1 LTITSQC
8 EKYRIM
14 STQLISKLRAL
25 VHDGGL
31 SRSGLARAAG
41 LHANTLRDLDQPDW
55 NPTAETLRKLESYL
69 FSNDDTPALVPIEE
83 IIEEA
88 RNGRMYIL
96 VDDEDRENEGDLII
110 PAQMA
115 TPDAINF
122 MATHGRGLICLTL
135 TKERVSQLGLDLMS
149 RANGTRHETAFTTSI
164 EAREG
169 VTTGI
174 SAADRARTV
183 SVAID
188 ASKGR
193 DDIVTPG
200 HVFPLIA
207 RDGGVLVRAGHTE
220 AGCDISR
227 LAGLNP
233 SSVICEIMKD
243 DGTMARMDD
252 LVSFARM
259 HGLKMGTIRDLIAY
273 RRQHD
278 HLVEKRA
285 EMKFSSKWGG
295 DWTAMTFYNKAT
307 EDETMALVKGHVD
320 PTKPTLVR
328 MHTMSMFVDVF
339 GEDNERA
346 GLLSRSMEAIAEEG
360 SGVVVVINKPMKGIV
375 SRFMQLRA
383 EGKTAGAPEVE
394 ELRDY
399 GGGAQ
404 ILTELGVQDMILLT
418 NTHHTLVG
426 LEGYGLSIVGERQIP
441 GTGGE

>member
-1 LTITSQC
+1 
-8 EKYRIM
+8 M
-14 STQLISKLRAL
+14 STQLITKLRSL
-25 VHDGGL
+25 VNEGGL

-55 NPTAETLRKLESYL
+55 NPTADTLRKLESYL
-69 FSNDDTPALVPIEE
+69 FANDDTPALVPIEE

-122 MATHGRGLICLTL
+122 MATHGRGLICLAM
-135 TKERVSQLGLDLMS
+135 TKERCDQLGLAPMAQHNRES
-149 RANGTRHETAFTTSI
+149 MQTAFTVSI

-188 ASKGR
+188 ASKGPQ
-193 DDIVTPG
+193 DIVSPG
-200 HVFPLIA
+200 HVFPLTA
-207 RDGGVLVRAGHTE
+207 RDGGTLVRAGHTE
-220 AGCDISR
+220 AAVDISR

-233 SSVICEIMKD
+233 SGVICEIMKD

-252 LVSFARM
+252 LVSFARL

-273 RRQHD
+273 RRKHD

-285 EMKFSSKWGG
+285 EMKFTSRWGG
-295 DWTAMTFYNKAT
+295 EWTAMTFFNKAT
-307 EDETMALVKGHVD
+307 GQETMALQKGRID
-320 PTKPTLVR
+320 PDKPTLVR

-339 GEDNERA
+339 GEEHERS
-346 GLLSRSMEAIAEEG
+346 GLLANSMQAIAEEG
-360 SGVVVVINKPMKGIV
+360 RGIVVVINKPMQGIV
-375 SRFMQLRA
+375 TRFMQLRA
-383 EGKTAGAPEVE
+383 EGKQAGAPEVE

-404 ILTELGVQDMILLT
+404 ILTELGVHDMILLT

-426 LEGYGLSIVGERQIP
+426 LEGYGLSIVGERPIP